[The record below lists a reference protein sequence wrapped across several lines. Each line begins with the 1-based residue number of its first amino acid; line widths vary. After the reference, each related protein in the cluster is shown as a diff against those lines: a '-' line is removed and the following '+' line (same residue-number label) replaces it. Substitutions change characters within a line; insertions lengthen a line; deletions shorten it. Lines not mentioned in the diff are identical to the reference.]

1 MARDGQDVITFAFAA
16 LGLAVGFGAAV
27 WTIIGFSTWP
37 RNRWRAF
44 WNFQIAIAD
53 LIGSVIIGSRLLGR
67 PLDLPSGTTT
77 LLLLPIIV
85 IPPAFKL
92 HDWFVAR
99 SVASHER
106 IL

>member
-1 MARDGQDVITFAFAA
+1 MITLAFAA

-37 RNRWRAF
+37 TNRWRAF
-44 WNFQIAIAD
+44 WNFQVALAD
-53 LIGSVIIGSRLLGR
+53 LIASVIIGARLLGT
-67 PLDLPSGTTT
+67 PLDLPSGISTF
-77 LLLLPIIV
+77 LLLPIIA

-99 SVASHER
+99 TVASHER